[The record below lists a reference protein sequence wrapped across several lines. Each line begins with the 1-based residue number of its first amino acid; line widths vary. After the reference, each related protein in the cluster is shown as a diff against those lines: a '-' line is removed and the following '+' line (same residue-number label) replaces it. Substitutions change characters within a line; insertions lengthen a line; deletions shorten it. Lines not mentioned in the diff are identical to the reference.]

1 MKNSW
6 NRVEG
11 PAIVLVI
18 RGWSPQI
25 TVVTRVMGS
34 WLGSVRA
41 AVLRSSTD
49 GSVQRW
55 WALTAAKNE
64 PVELPW
70 NR

>member
-41 AVLRSSTD
+41 AVLRSST
-49 GSVQRW
+49 GSAQRW
-55 WALTAAKNE
+55 WVLTVAKNE
-64 PVELPW
+64 PVEVS
-70 NR
+70 

>member
-41 AVLRSSTD
+41 AVLRSGGGCS
-49 GSVQRW
+49 QRRRTN
-55 WALTAAKNE
+55 LSKC
-64 PVELPW
+64 P
-70 NR
+70 